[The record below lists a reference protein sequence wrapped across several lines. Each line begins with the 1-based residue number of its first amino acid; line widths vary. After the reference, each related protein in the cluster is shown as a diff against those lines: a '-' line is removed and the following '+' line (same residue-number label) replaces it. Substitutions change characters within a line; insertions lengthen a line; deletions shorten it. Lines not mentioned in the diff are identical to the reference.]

1 MNIEEKLR
9 HLKAAAKPAQP
20 RSALQEQ
27 LELLRRQEKLR
38 KELPAARAP
47 LGIEHYVEGE
57 VLRHEMGEVFL
68 VRQSF
73 PFGRPYGKL
82 RIGDIPTA
90 ELDALNIF
98 LAPGR
103 LPQPSG
109 LVFLDTETT
118 GLAGGAGT
126 CAFLIGIGMARG
138 NTFEVRQY
146 FLRDYPEE
154 RAVLAALAD
163 VLQEFRGLV
172 TFNGKTF
179 DVPLLENRYTL
190 ARLASPFDRLL
201 HLDLLHPAR
210 RLWKLRLESC
220 RLENLEQ
227 HLLGVTRE
235 GDVDGAEIPAIY
247 FDYLRTGDARDLQP
261 VFYHNALDIVT
272 LAALTV
278 EAAQVIAAA
287 TASEEPSG
295 ALPAADGAPCS
306 TQSLDL
312 LCLSRIFERAGDR
325 GSARATR
332 NRALAAGLPGKAE
345 CEALWEMA
353 MHHKRLGEY
362 SAAVNIWQQV
372 ATRPYE
378 LAFEAWRELA
388 IHHEHRCRDYP
399 AALQFAEAALQRLND
414 GFSPPFN
421 SNLHTRHFRAFLH
434 RAERLRR
441 KCAAVGATSAG

>member
-1 MNIEEKLR
+1 MNLQEKLR
-9 HLKAAAKPAQP
+9 QLQAAAKPAQP
-20 RSALQEQ
+20 RSALEEQ

-38 KELPAARAP
+38 KELPAARAA

-57 VLRHEMGEVFL
+57 VIRHNLGDYFMA
-68 VRQSF
+68 RQSL

-82 RIGDIPTA
+82 RIGDIPTT

-98 LAPGR
+98 LTQGR

-154 RAVLAALAD
+154 RALLAALAE
-163 VLQEFRGLV
+163 VLQEYSGLV

-190 ARLASPFDRLL
+190 ARLASPFDRML
-201 HLDLLHPAR
+201 HLDMLHPAR

-227 HLLGVTRE
+227 RLLGITRE
-235 GDVDGAEIPAIY
+235 GDVDGSEIPAIY
-247 FDYLRTGDARDLQP
+247 FDYLRTGDARGLQP

-278 EAAQVIAAA
+278 EASQVIAAA
-287 TASEEPSG
+287 ATPSEPPG
-295 ALPAADGAPCS
+295 LLPGDEAAPCAAH
-306 TQSLDL
+306 SLDL
-312 LCLSRIFERAGDR
+312 LSLSRIFERAGDCHN
-325 GSARATR
+325 ARATR
-332 NRALAAGLPGKAE
+332 SRALAAGLPGQAE

-362 SAAVNIWQQV
+362 AAAVNLWLQV
-372 ATRPYE
+372 AAQPFE
-378 LAFEAWRELA
+378 LAFDAWRELA
-388 IHHEHRCRDYP
+388 IHHEHRCRDYA
-399 AALQFAEAALQRLND
+399 AALRFAEAALRRLNE
-414 GFSPPFN
+414 GISPPFN
-421 SNLHTRHFRAFLH
+421 SNPHSRHFHAFLH

-441 KCAAVGATSAG
+441 KCAVVGAPPIA